1 MLEYHKLN
9 PNIFREATIHEYPN
23 MGIGEHLLGIYE
35 RLGFYSETDPPETVF
50 NEIFLELVTF
60 VLDGYGD
67 MGRNSSRLISRLD
80 AVEEISTLLATYYPS
95 SWLEDGGHHNPH
107 HSNIFEGKSLHSIF
121 FAGSEALPTQSYNTQ
136 EAEFAVQLYIAQGLE
151 SRAFELFLIKLCIFI
166 PGINHALGLAQGRRP
181 DLSAMHSFVH
191 QPFVKKDLD
200 GFRELKEPVVP
211 TYTYLITWLVGL
223 TSAYLGFELVGG
235 TDNAV
240 LAVFTGIACLLFSS
254 VITLGP
260 VEVIHMM
267 AKVEV
272 SEARIQIEDD
282 ARHLIQFY
290 EKARVTSPL
299 QNLLR
304 LNHLNTRGF
313 YFPAALENLLEYMNE
328 QQTRDRHTAASYL
341 LHGREMG
348 GDSDT

>member
-1 MLEYHKLN
+1 M
-9 PNIFREATIHEYPN
+9 
-23 MGIGEHLLGIYE
+23 
-35 RLGFYSETDPPETVF
+35 
-50 NEIFLELVTF
+50 
-60 VLDGYGD
+60 
-67 MGRNSSRLISRLD
+67 
-80 AVEEISTLLATYYPS
+80 
-95 SWLEDGGHHNPH
+95 
-107 HSNIFEGKSLHSIF
+107 
-121 FAGSEALPTQSYNTQ
+121 
-136 EAEFAVQLYIAQGLE
+136 
-151 SRAFELFLIKLCIFI
+151 
-166 PGINHALGLAQGRRP
+166 
-181 DLSAMHSFVH
+181 
-191 QPFVKKDLD
+191 
-200 GFRELKEPVVP
+200 VP

-260 VEVIHMM
+260 AEVIHMM

-299 QNLLR
+299 QNLHR